1 MFDLL
6 FIKVI
11 NALYSDSGSVNKLF
25 HTVVL
30 SCIRSPQTVIM
41 TPDDY
46 SPELQLL
53 AWCLSK
59 EVYKQINLSAG
70 TSASISGKYPKC
82 LFNNPPHSLW
92 TQNLS

>member
-11 NALYSDSGSVNKLF
+11 NVLYSDSGSVNKLF
-25 HTVVL
+25 HPVVR

-53 AWCLSK
+53 A
-59 EVYKQINLSAG
+59 
-70 TSASISGKYPKC
+70 
-82 LFNNPPHSLW
+82 
-92 TQNLS
+92 